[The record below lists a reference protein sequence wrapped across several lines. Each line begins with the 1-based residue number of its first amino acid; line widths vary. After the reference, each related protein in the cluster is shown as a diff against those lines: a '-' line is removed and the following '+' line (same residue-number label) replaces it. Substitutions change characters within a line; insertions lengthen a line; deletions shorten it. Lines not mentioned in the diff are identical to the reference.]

1 MINDTQYVAKKQITR
16 LLSALGISLVIA
28 FYCLLNNQIFA
39 LANED
44 TLEADTVYL
53 TKVGFSLA
61 PPDLGNWL
69 TRKSK
74 GSFTEA
80 EIVKA
85 IADLSSPSKEIQT
98 QGIMALTSMGPT
110 GRPALRNL
118 ENSSEGLVKTLAK
131 SCLEMVGNQSS
142 RTEIAVIRTLTTSS
156 PELAMRGILEV
167 FPVLDDELTWDFARK
182 SLFELT
188 WRKSAPDQLILD
200 ALSSPSKTQRILAW
214 EMLIPA
220 QKLLPKDLLRKNIKD
235 ESPEVRFLIAATLSR
250 NLDSLGFES
259 LIELLPVLPENKAQ
273 EAEDLLLEI
282 AGDFAPQE
290 FTKNK
295 GTPKGNSGLW
305 KKWWTEING
314 EKLLPEFT
322 QKIPT
327 PEDQIKIK
335 ALIRDLGD
343 DNFETREKAS
353 TKIKALGDLVVPSLR
368 SLTNSLD
375 VEIKGRAKS
384 LLEEMGESKSKPI
397 SPSLVR
403 ILALKKTKGLLPALL
418 AYFPVAESDEQ
429 FNEFLESATLYAR
442 QQPLPDAAVLKSL
455 NAENL
460 RVKLASGMLLLPF
473 DDAISK
479 ETVKTILT
487 DKSPWIRNRMALA
500 LVNLA
505 DKSAVPVLINT
516 LADLNQEQ
524 SSDTDAFLFELA
536 GANLPTDLPASPS
549 DRKKTKDAW
558 LAWWSKNADKTSLTK
573 SLLGNL
579 QAISN
584 GNTIISSM
592 ANNQVLELDRNGKAR
607 WTITGLS
614 GPMDAQALPNGR
626 ILITE
631 HHNMKITER
640 STKGDILW
648 TKTVTSNPLSAT
660 RLRSGLTS
668 ITCRNMIL
676 EVDRSGKE
684 ILNLPRPQSDI
695 MSAERLRDG
704 SYLIATNQMTLLK
717 IDRTGKES
725 NITRLP
731 LGVASHANDILQ
743 DGTVILPL
751 TWHNKLQE
759 IDPSGKVVLDITVNQ
774 PTAAVRLPNKNILI
788 ATQTVPPKLIE
799 FDRTGKQLSEKQALH
814 PVFRIRT
821 R

>member
-1 MINDTQYVAKKQITR
+1 MKNKFRNVEKLQFFQI
-16 LLSALGISLVIA
+16 LSILAISFGIF
-28 FYCLLNNQIFA
+28 FYCTLPRPIFA
-39 LANED
+39 LENED
-44 TLEADTVYL
+44 SLENDTVYL
-53 TKVGFSLA
+53 TKAGFSLA
-61 PPDLGNWL
+61 PSHLGNWL
-69 TRKSK
+69 NRKSK
-74 GSFTEA
+74 GTFTET

-85 IADLSSPSKEIQT
+85 LADLSSSSREIQT

-118 ENSSEGLVKTLAK
+118 ENSSEGAVKTLAK
-131 SCLEMVGNQSS
+131 NCLDMVGTQSS
-142 RTEIAVIRTLTTSS
+142 KTEIAVIRTLAASS
-156 PELAMRGILEV
+156 PDLAIRGILEV
-167 FPVLDDELTWDFARK
+167 FPVLDEEATWDFARK
-182 SLFELT
+182 TLFELT
-188 WRKSAPDQLILD
+188 WKKGAPDPLIIE

-220 QKLLPKDLLRKNIKD
+220 QKLLPKDLLQKSIKD
-235 ESPEVRFLIAATLSR
+235 ESPEVRFLIASTLSR
-250 NLDSLGFES
+250 NLDSSGIEL
-259 LIELLPVLPENKAQ
+259 LIELLPILPENKAQ
-273 EAEDLLLEI
+273 EAEDLLMEI
-282 AGDFAPQE
+282 AGDLGPQE
-290 FTKNK
+290 LIKNK
-295 GTPKGNSGLW
+295 GTPKGNAGAW

-322 QKIPT
+322 QKTPT
-327 PEDQIKIK
+327 PEDQRKIK
-335 ALIRDLGD
+335 DLIRELGD

-353 TKIKALGDLVVPSLR
+353 MKIKALGDLVVPSLR
-368 SLTNSLD
+368 SLTNSMD

-429 FNEFLESATLYAR
+429 FNEFLESAILY
-442 QQPLPDAAVLKSL
+442 AAVLKSL
-455 NAENL
+455 NAENP
-460 RVKLASGMLLLPF
+460 RVKLASGMLLLSF
-473 DDAISK
+473 EDANSK
-479 ETVKTILT
+479 EAIKTILV
-487 DKSPWIRNRMALA
+487 DKNPWIRNRMALA
-500 LVNLA
+500 LANLA
-505 DKSAVPVLINT
+505 DKSSIPILINT

-524 SSDTDAFLFELA
+524 SSDTETFLFELA
-536 GANLPTDLPASPS
+536 GANLPTDLPTSPS
-549 DRKKTKDAW
+549 DRKKTKEAW

-579 QAISN
+579 QAVSK
-584 GNTIISSM
+584 GNIIISSL

-648 TKTVTSNPLSAT
+648 TKTLTSNPLSAT

-704 SYLIATNQMTLLK
+704 SYLVATNQMTLLK

-725 NITRLP
+725 NIVRLP

-759 IDPSGKVVLDITVNQ
+759 IDPSGKVVLDIAVNQ

-799 FDRTGKQLSEKQALH
+799 FDRTGKQISEKQALH